1 MLILLRRLRPLAP
14 DKLQFKPT
22 WMHVSD
28 AAATLHLPPPLAP
41 LESAVLYISAAIY
54 LSSFSAP
61 SARNADELRLWLRLK
76 AQPNPVLAYECNSQL
91 IPF

>member
-28 AAATLHLPPPLAP
+28 AAASPLALPPPLP
-41 LESAVLYISAAIY
+41 LSVVLAIYICSYISIVF
-54 LSSFSAP
+54 FS
-61 SARNADELRLWLRLK
+61 
-76 AQPNPVLAYECNSQL
+76 PVSKECG
-91 IPF
+91 

>member
-28 AAATLHLPPPLAP
+28 AAASPPTSLPHSCALALP
-41 LESAVLYISAAIY
+41 LESVVAIHICSYISIVF
-54 LSSFSAP
+54 FS
-61 SARNADELRLWLRLK
+61 
-76 AQPNPVLAYECNSQL
+76 PVSKECG
-91 IPF
+91 

>member
-28 AAATLHLPPPLAP
+28 AAASLHLPPPLAP
-41 LESAVLYISAAIY
+41 LESVVAIHICSYISIVF
-54 LSSFSAP
+54 FS
-61 SARNADELRLWLRLK
+61 
-76 AQPNPVLAYECNSQL
+76 PVSKECG
-91 IPF
+91 